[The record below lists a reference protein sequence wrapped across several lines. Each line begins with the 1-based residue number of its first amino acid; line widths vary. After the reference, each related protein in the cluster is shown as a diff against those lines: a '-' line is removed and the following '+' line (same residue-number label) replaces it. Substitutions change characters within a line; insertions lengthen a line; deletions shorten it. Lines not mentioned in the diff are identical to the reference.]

1 LIIKEITENSKIL
14 RVIKILLRV
23 SKRAILLLTVGQP
36 FIFLPFRMRKLFKK
50 LINHIFRSWED
61 EPGYTHPRLK
71 ILPPFFFELIFYLIT
86 LAILYQIGAYL
97 WSII

>member
-1 LIIKEITENSKIL
+1 MRDKIN
-14 RVIKILLRV
+14 KLL
-23 SKRAILLLTVGQP
+23 K
-36 FIFLPFRMRKLFKK
+36 
-50 LINHIFRSWED
+50 HIFRGWED

-71 ILPPFFFELIFYLIT
+71 ILPPFLLELLAYLIG

>member
-1 LIIKEITENSKIL
+1 MREKKI
-14 RVIKILLRV
+14 V
-23 SKRAILLLTVGQP
+23 AY
-36 FIFLPFRMRKLFKK
+36 
-50 LINHIFRSWED
+50 IFRSWED

-71 ILPPFFFELIFYLIT
+71 ILPPFFLELIAYLIG